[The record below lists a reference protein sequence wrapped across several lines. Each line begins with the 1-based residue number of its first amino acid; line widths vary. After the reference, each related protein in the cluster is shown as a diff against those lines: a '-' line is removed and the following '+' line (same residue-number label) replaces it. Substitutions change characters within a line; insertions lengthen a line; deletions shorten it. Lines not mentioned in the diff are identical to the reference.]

1 LAKWRLV
8 DDNHVNNCNVAVMVS
23 LVFWGVLVYQTTW
36 CNVQKILIH
45 SSQEPQ
51 ISCLILS

>member
-8 DDNHVNNCNVAVMVS
+8 DVNYVNNYNAAVMVS

-36 CNVQKILIH
+36 SNVQKILIH
-45 SSQEPQ
+45 LPQELQ
-51 ISCLILS
+51 ISCMILS